1 MSVKSDVINLNINVN
16 NNAAQEA
23 LNNLRKKAADVRFE
37 MDGLKK
43 GTEEYAAK
51 KIELNAINKEM
62 ADLKQTIGLTA
73 LNQKELIRELN
84 QLKAL
89 KGSVQPFT
97 KEFNDLQKQIEKV
110 ESRLY
115 DVKNGVQGLSSYF
128 SKMSDEVK
136 QFGVMAAGYLGFQF
150 ITSQIGNIIGGAGKL
165 SDSLADIRRVTGM
178 TAVEVEHLN
187 HSLSGLDTRTS
198 TGGLREIAVIA
209 GKLGVAKEDI
219 LGFVQATDKLVVS
232 LGDELG
238 NADEIT
244 TQLGKIINVYANADA
259 DGKVTVTGDKL
270 MNIGNAIVHMANA
283 GVASGGFIVDFTQR
297 LGGLAKTAGVTLGES
312 IGLAAGLEESGQKA
326 ESSSTAIIKVLAQMG
341 SSTHKFAGMAKMSFE
356 EFSQTLRDKPVEALI
371 KVSEGLTKGKSS
383 FEDISKAFSDA
394 GEDGAK
400 IVTTLGII
408 GGKADFFRDKIKA
421 AGDTLT
427 KTNEITDAFELKNQT
442 LGATLDKLGKD
453 FNRLLTSNAVTGF
466 LKDAAVGADNF
477 IEALKKVPGWIQNN
491 MTAIYLL
498 IAGIVLLNSNYI
510 ISAYSIMRET
520 AAKIANTV
528 VTKAIAVWNNI
539 AIASTAA
546 YIVVT
551 NFLSGAITAATL
563 AQRLW
568 TIAVSTGLG
577 PIGII
582 ITLIGALTIA
592 MSKQTEA
599 YKVAYEVNKKVS
611 DATTEDISKV
621 KTLAS
626 VIRDNTLSLEG
637 RKKALAELI
646 AISPKYLDG
655 LTLENINTKEG
666 KEILD
671 GYIASLR
678 EKAEI
683 EAKQS
688 ILTDKLKERADTF
701 SKLRLK
707 DNKLNYT
714 SDEEL
719 QNQLAPL
726 KPGEKLTPQKSHMM
740 AIAHDAGVN
749 FDNLYA
755 NAEQIKLLQNDIET
769 KQKKAFEDALHKVNK
784 PGTTTKIGLI
794 EDLQNQIAALEKAKP
809 GLTTRPLIDANVKKT
824 NELKKQLDEL
834 NGIKPKSEKKEES
847 EFAKLK
853 RELKT
858 FKAEVDK
865 IRRDNEIDGKT
876 EDQKE
881 IARIEKKY
889 ADLLA
894 QAQDHLLKV
903 HNLKKGKDGLAEE
916 DGWKKEMSK
925 LSEQEIIELNRAN
938 QKQFENSSTKEYE
951 QALKDSENYFEGL
964 KKLQAERL
972 VAGLINEK
980 TYQANVTAI
989 SAEAAK
995 DQISIATHFKDISKK
1010 AAEELTKLK
1019 SEELKKQTADLIAQ
1033 LRAQEAERKLLEQM
1047 HSDGQEASIKRRVI
1061 INKPGSSEH
1070 EAAEKELL
1078 AFEKAKALKVLQL
1091 KRDEAIKGLQD
1102 SKMDAMEKWAA
1113 IQQID
1118 SDYLAQAD
1126 LLDAE
1131 YQEKAKQRRD
1141 KQIENI
1147 KKGVD
1152 TTLSMFSQLSTFLG
1166 SMENAQLNREIA
1178 NNDRKKTALK
1188 KHLDGKLMNE
1198 RQYQLE
1204 VDRMD
1209 AAQEKKKKEI
1219 AREQAKREKAINLFS
1234 AVVHTAAAIAEAL
1247 PNIPLSILAGW
1258 MGGLQIASIAAAPL
1272 PELGKGDWIRNG
1284 DKHSDASGGIMAKI
1298 ERDEAVM
1305 KAAAMTNPV
1314 AYTVTGNTAQ
1324 ITSALNSLA
1333 GGVNWASGAKI
1344 SMPNARA
1351 QSINPSLP
1359 KIMEQ
1364 GGVVRPLF
1372 NSNDTANPHEGFD
1385 KIHAEIANMR
1395 GDLQNFNT
1403 KLHAVVSIKEYRR
1416 EEAKYEAAK
1425 KASSLNQ

>member
-16 NNAAQEA
+16 NNAAQES
-23 LNNLRKKAADVRFE
+23 LNKLRKSAADVRFE

-43 GTEEYAAK
+43 GTAEYAAK
-51 KIELNAINKEM
+51 KAELAGINQEM
-62 ADLKQTIGLTA
+62 ANLKQTIGLTA
-73 LNQKELIRELN
+73 LTQKELIRELN

-110 ESRLY
+110 EGRLY

-187 HSLSGLDTRTS
+187 SSLSGLDTRTS

-297 LGGLAKTAGVTLGES
+297 LGGLAKTAHVGLNES

-341 SSTHKFAGMAKMSFE
+341 NDVPKFAGVAKMSIAD
-356 EFSQTLRDKPVEALI
+356 FSATLRDKPMEALI
-371 KVSEGLTKGKSS
+371 KVSEGFTKGKGS
-383 FEDISKAFSDA
+383 FEELSKAFANA

-421 AGDTLT
+421 AGDTLSS
-427 KTNEITDAFELKNQT
+427 TNEINDAFELKNQT
-442 LGATLDKLGKD
+442 LGATLDKLGKE
-453 FNRLLTSNAVTGF
+453 FNKMFTSNAVTGF
-466 LKDAAVGADNF
+466 LKDAAIGTYNL
-477 IEALKKVPGWIQNN
+477 IIWLKDLPNWLEKNRTSIIAVT
-491 MTAIYLL
+491 TA
-498 IAGIVLLNSNYI
+498 VLAFMASQLQLT
-510 ISAYSIMRET
+510 T
-520 AAKIANTV
+520 AAVASRLALLAENIVFGAQYAWV
-528 VTKAIAVWNNI
+528 VIT
-539 AIASTAA
+539 
-546 YIVVT
+546 
-551 NFLSGAITAATL
+551 TAATKSYAYIKGVL
-563 AQRLW
+563 SGEIKLATVAQQLWNLALKQNPIMWAVMAVGLLATGISYLVDKTKELTAAQR
-568 TIAVSTGLG
+568 
-577 PIGII
+577 
-582 ITLIGALTIA
+582 
-592 MSKQTEA
+592 MH
-599 YKVAYEVNKKVS
+599 N
-611 DATTEDISKV
+611 D
-621 KTLAS
+621 
-626 VIRDNTLSLEG
+626 
-637 RKKALAELI
+637 LAERSAELSRDEEVKARTLWNQLQQMNLTLDEKKKKLQELI
-646 AISPKYLDG
+646 DLNPNYLKG
-655 LTLENINTKEG
+655 LTLENLKTQEG
-666 KEILD
+666 LDILQK
-671 GYIASLR
+671 YIEKLRESYR
-678 EKAEI
+678 EKARGEMIMDREKKMSELEVKTKSLENAPDKKGSLFADLGAQIGIGNGSSGYQLIQAQKEMAKYKAELNALYQDTADDLKKGVSNAFGGDKSKGTSPGEGLIAKLKREI
-683 EAKQS
+683 GDLEKELPGLDSTEKINKNLAATKAKQDE
-688 ILTDKLKERADTF
+688 LDKLMGK
-701 SKLRLK
+701 K
-707 DNKLNYT
+707 D
-714 SDEEL
+714 
-719 QNQLAPL
+719 
-726 KPGEKLTPQKSHMM
+726 KS
-740 AIAHDAGVN
+740 G
-749 FDNLYA
+749 
-755 NAEQIKLLQNDIET
+755 
-769 KQKKAFEDALHKVNK
+769 
-784 PGTTTKIGLI
+784 
-794 EDLQNQIAALEKAKP
+794 
-809 GLTTRPLIDANVKKT
+809 
-824 NELKKQLDEL
+824 
-834 NGIKPKSEKKEES
+834 KKEES
-847 EFAKLK
+847 EFERLTK
-853 RELKT
+853 ELKT

-865 IRRDNEIDGKT
+865 VRRDNEIDGTT

-894 QAQDHLLKV
+894 KAQEYLLKV
-903 HNLKKGKDGLAEE
+903 HHLKGGKGKQLEAGAREGMATLAQEE
-916 DGWKKEMSK
+916 VT
-925 LSEQEIIELNRAN
+925 ELNRAN
-938 QKQFENSSTKEYE
+938 KKQFENSSTKEYE
-951 QALKDSENYFEGL
+951 QALKDSENYFEGQ

-980 TYQANVTAI
+980 TYQANITAI
-989 SAEAAK
+989 GAEAAK
-995 DQISIATHFKDISKK
+995 DQINIANDYSGVVKK
-1010 AAEELTKLK
+1010 AETDLTKLK

-1033 LRAQEAERKLLEQM
+1033 LRAQDAERKLLEQM

-1198 RQYQLE
+1198 RQYQVE

-1247 PNIPLSILAGW
+1247 PNIPLSILAGL

-1284 DKHSDASGGIMAKI
+1284 DKHSDPSGGIMAKI

-1351 QSINPSLP
+1351 QNINPSLP

-1372 NSNDTANPHEGFD
+1372 NSTDTRGGNESFAEL
-1385 KIHAEIANMR
+1385 HAEIKAMHNTMA
-1395 GDLQNFNT
+1395 NFNT